1 MALNGRKG
9 VADAARDASATRLAL
24 RANASPATLAW
35 LLRVVPV
42 ECSQIALEQLQHSA
56 RGKFNLIL
64 EKLRFYK
71 QKCSACW
78 SCWQGNH
85 FQRRYLECYAIFRSG
100 RHTCGEER
108 IA

>member
-1 MALNGRKG
+1 MLLAMP
-9 VADAARDASATRLAL
+9 SATRLAL

-64 EKLRFYK
+64 EKLRFLQTEVSLLAGHVGK
-71 QKCSACW
+71 AIIFRGGIS
-78 SCWQGNH
+78 
-85 FQRRYLECYAIFRSG
+85 ECYAIFRSG
-100 RHTCGEER
+100 RHTCG
-108 IA
+108 